1 MGGWVANIVIVGV
14 AERDIIDTHRLELSD
29 IRQILT
35 NAVSILYTD
44 KERFFPFI
52 LQADEVLV
60 RNGDAT

>member
-52 LQADEVLV
+52 FQADEVLV